1 MGTAYFWGGG
11 IPTPSSMMFTL
22 LDFIFFLQ
30 VYIMVNMQADVGDE
44 IIHAYVRLPF
54 DTISV
59 SRMITDI
66 HTKVEGK
73 TITNVHLYY
82 VASLAT

>member
-1 MGTAYFWGGG
+1 
-11 IPTPSSMMFTL
+11 
-22 LDFIFFLQ
+22 
-30 VYIMVNMQADVGDE
+30 MVNMQADVGDE

-54 DTISV
+54 DTIPI

-73 TITNVHLYY
+73 TITNFHLSY
-82 VASLAT
+82 VASLAR